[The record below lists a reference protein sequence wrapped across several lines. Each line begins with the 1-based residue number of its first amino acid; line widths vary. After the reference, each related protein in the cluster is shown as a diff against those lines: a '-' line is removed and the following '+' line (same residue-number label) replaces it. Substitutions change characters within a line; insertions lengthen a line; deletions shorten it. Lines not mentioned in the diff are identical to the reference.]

1 MEVNCAGCAGCCL
14 DWRSLSDHPS
24 DHERRGP
31 REPLDGAYNLVP
43 LTREDARAFVDAGL
57 ADAMTPRLWLAEP
70 DDPAVEVDGT
80 RLAAIAGKPAFFLG
94 LRKPPKPVAPFGTDP
109 HWLPSCT
116 FLDPATLQCRIH
128 GTEIYPEECAE
139 YPGHNLE
146 LAVETECERVEHAFG
161 GDRLLDRSV
170 PEGLSGLLLGPGAI
184 GSKVFVHPSPDT
196 LDGVIER
203 SRTGTLTDEDRA
215 SFVAA
220 ALASAPGTTEH
231 NETVYDA
238 AFERAVASRSWVSE
252 TVDEWTERTE
262 GTGSRVGDPDRVL
275 AERIEERRG
284 APETPGWDGLED

>member
-1 MEVNCAGCAGCCL
+1 MEVNCAGCAGCCI
-14 DWRSLSDHPS
+14 DWRSLSAHPS

-43 LTREDARAFVDAGL
+43 LTREDARAFVDGGL

-70 DDPAVEVDGT
+70 EDPAVEVDGA
-80 RLAAIAGKPAFFLG
+80 RLAAIDGKPAFFLG
-94 LRKPPKPVAPFGTDP
+94 LRTPSKPVAPFGTDP
-109 HWLPSCT
+109 HWLPTCT
-116 FLDPATLQCRIH
+116 FLDPTTLQCRIH
-128 GTEIYPEECAE
+128 GTETYPEECAE

-184 GSKVFVHPSPDT
+184 GSKVFVHPHPER
-196 LDGVIER
+196 LDGVVTR
-203 SRTGTLTDEDRA
+203 SEEGTLTDEDRA

-231 NETVYDA
+231 NETVFDSAY
-238 AFERAVASRSWVSE
+238 ERAVDCRSWVSE
-252 TVDEWTERTE
+252 SAAEWAERSEGVGSLATE
-262 GTGSRVGDPDRVL
+262 SDVAL
-275 AERIEERRG
+275 AERIEECRG
-284 APETPGWDGLED
+284 APETAGWDAAGH